1 MLEEIRQ
8 TNDVKKIP
16 VGQLPQ
22 LASEIREELIRTVSR
37 TGGHLASNL
46 GVVELTIALHYV
58 YNLPQDRIIWDVGHQ
73 CYTHKLLTGR
83 RDELATLR
91 QEGGISGFPRREES
105 PSDSFDAG
113 HSSSSIS
120 AGLGY
125 VTARD
130 LCGESWSVV
139 SVIGDGALTGGM
151 AYEAINNAA
160 KLKSNFTI
168 ILNDNEMSISP
179 NVGGISDYLGSIRTS
194 GFYTGLKDSVLSRL
208 ERIPE
213 VGDDLVTTIRRTKSS
228 LKQLM
233 IPGMFFEDMGL
244 TYLGPVDGHN
254 IRALIRALQDARRFQ
269 GPILVHVIT
278 QKGRGYLPAE
288 RHPEQFHGTDAFH
301 IDTGLPLKKKAPSY
315 TQVFSSELAALGA
328 EQPRIAA
335 VTAAMRDGTGLKEFA
350 RRFPDRFFDVGI
362 AEGHAVT
369 FAAGLALGGL
379 TPVLAVYSAFLQRG
393 FDQIMDDICMQ
404 NLHVILAI
412 DRAGLVGADGKTHQ
426 GVFDLSYLTML
437 PNMTVMAPKNRWE
450 LGDMLRF
457 AAAHNGPVAIRYPR
471 GEAWTGLRHCRAPI
485 RLGEAEV
492 IQEGRDVA
500 LLAIGAMVQTA
511 EETAGLLE
519 AEGLH
524 PTVVNMRFAKPLDE
538 ALLRRLAQTHTLAV
552 TMEENAGIGGMGSL
566 VMAFVQQEDLPMK
579 VCIGAVPD
587 RFVRHAGVESQRRQC
602 GLDAR
607 TLAGRVLAC
616 LRSGEAAA
624 GKTGPEEM

>member
-8 TNDVKKIP
+8 TNDIKKIP
-16 VGQLPQ
+16 VEQLPQ
-22 LASEIREELIRTVSR
+22 LAEEIREYLIRAVSR

-58 YNLPQDRIIWDVGHQ
+58 YSLPEDRIIWDVGHQ
-73 CYTHKLLTGR
+73 CYTHKILTGR
-83 RDELATLR
+83 KDAFSTLR
-91 QEGGISGFPRREES
+91 QEGGISGFPRREED
-105 PSDSFDAG
+105 PSDCFDAG

-120 AGLGY
+120 IGLGY

-130 LCGESWSVV
+130 LRGENWSVAA
-139 SVIGDGALTGGM
+139 VIGDGALTGGM
-151 AYEAINNAA
+151 AYEAVNNAA

-194 GFYTGLKDSVLSRL
+194 DFYTGLKDSVLNRL

-213 VGDDLVTTIRRTKSS
+213 VGDELVTRIRRTKSS
-228 LKQLM
+228 IKQLM

-254 IRALIRALQDARRFQ
+254 IRALIRALQDAKRFQ
-269 GPILVHVIT
+269 GPVLVHVIT
-278 QKGRGYLPAE
+278 KKGRGYPPAE
-288 RHPEQFHGTDAFH
+288 RHPEKFHGTDAFH

-315 TQVFSSELAALGA
+315 TQVFSSAIVRLA
-328 EQPRIAA
+328 EKNPEVAA
-335 VTAAMRDGTGLKEFA
+335 VTAAMRDGTGLNEFA
-350 RRFPDRFFDVGI
+350 RRYPDRFFDVGI

-404 NLHVILAI
+404 NLHVILAV

-426 GVFDLSYLTML
+426 GVFDLSYLSLL

-450 LGDMLRF
+450 LEDMLFF
-457 AAAHNGPVAIRYPR
+457 AAGHNGPAAIRYPR
-471 GEAWTGLRHCRAPI
+471 GEAWTGLKECREPV
-485 RLGEAEV
+485 RLGKAE
-492 IQEGRDVA
+492 IIRRGEGTA
-500 LLAIGAMVQTA
+500 LLAIGTMVQTA
-511 EETAGLLE
+511 EETALLL
-519 AEGLH
+519 AEEGISV
-524 PTVVNMRFAKPLDE
+524 TVVNMRFVKPLDTE
-538 ALLRRLAQTHTLAV
+538 LLRNLSETHDFVL
-552 TMEENAGIGGMGSL
+552 TMEENARIGGLGSQVL
-566 VMAFVQQEDLPMK
+566 DFVQEEKLPMH
-579 VCIGAVPD
+579 VQIAAVPD
-587 RFVRHAGVESQRRQC
+587 TFIRHAGVESQRRRC

-607 TLAGRVLAC
+607 SLAELVRQRGQN
-616 LRSGEAAA
+616 
-624 GKTGPEEM
+624 